1 MSAGNRLQT
10 SGSSHTLVFLEKV
23 INAAPTLLNLTSYFN
38 TYLKSLGTLLW
49 LRGGMTYRADLD
61 QNREKGHMGVKK
73 NLDLYKQEQRAS
85 RISNVPR
92 IEEARSAFH

>member
-10 SGSSHTLVFLEKV
+10 SGSSHTVVFLEKV

-49 LRGGMTYRADLD
+49 LSGRMTYRADMD
-61 QNREKGHMGVKK
+61 QNREEGHMGKK